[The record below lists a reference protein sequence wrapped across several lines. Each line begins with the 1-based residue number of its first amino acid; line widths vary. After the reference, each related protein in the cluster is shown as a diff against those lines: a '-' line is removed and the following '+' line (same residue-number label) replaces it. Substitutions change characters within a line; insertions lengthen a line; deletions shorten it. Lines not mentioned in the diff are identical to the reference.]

1 MNVKNNYE
9 SPFPTRL
16 RKLIEEKRTN
26 QQAIADFV
34 GVTRQ
39 AVAQWKDGK
48 AIPDMYNFKKV
59 AEFFG
64 VPLEFLYGET
74 DSKVQENMLLAD
86 TLGLSDKAIEE
97 IGFLKSKPYLHPNDN
112 EYATKSEIFS
122 AIIEGEEFWGMIEY
136 LQRAIR
142 EYKNYQRAV
151 EKEYGAIPDVF
162 GLEIEEKKL
171 AADVGKSIIDADK
184 MSVFCVYQTV
194 DLFKKIIEDLPENF
208 WLESVGL
215 K

>member
-1 MNVKNNYE
+1 MNVKNNYD

-16 RKLIEEKRTN
+16 RELIEEKRTN

-74 DSKVQENMLLAD
+74 NSKVQENMLLAD
-86 TLGLSDKAIEE
+86 TLGLSDGAIDA
-97 IGFLKSKPYLHPNDN
+97 IINLGNFSRDN
-112 EYATKSEIFS
+112 EYISKSKIFS
-122 AIIEGEEFWGMIEY
+122 AITEGKEFFKMIDY
-136 LQRAIR
+136 LQRAIV

-151 EKEYGAIPDVF
+151 EQEFGAIPDVY
-162 GLEIEEKKL
+162 GLEIEEEKL
-171 AADVGKSIIDADK
+171 MSHFGKAVIEANEMSI
-184 MSVFCVYQTV
+184 FCTYQTV

-215 K
+215 R